1 MKIHYFQRYHSK
13 ENVATANTMLLL
25 SRLYSYSSDK
35 FFSFLKS
42 QYFSDSFE
50 PEISFTLQ
58 KKNNESIPDAIIS
71 QESFKIVVETKMSDW
86 FHTDQ
91 LIHHLGSFSNEKYK
105 VLLTLAPVLMNDKTK
120 SEFETELAEY
130 NRANSCCIMHINT
143 TFEELANAVSDVIDD
158 RDYDMQSVLEDYID
172 YCNTDK
178 LIISSDSWKYVRM
191 QLSNATFEYNFVHN
205 MYWVRSSVN
214 FRSTD
219 YIGLYRNKS
228 MCAIGKISSIII
240 FSPDDDD
247 EKFAVQKG
255 KLTEE
260 QKALIFDAA
269 AKYSITEPHR
279 IYFVEKYFQTDF
291 RKITQG
297 APMGGRVFDLTQI
310 LGTTELP
317 NTKKIA
323 EQLKKKTWN

>member
-35 FFSFLKS
+35 FFIFLKS

-317 NTKKIA
+317 NTEKIA

>member
-317 NTKKIA
+317 NTEKIA

>member
-297 APMGGRVFDLTQI
+297 APMGGHVFDLTQI

-317 NTKKIA
+317 NTEKIA

>member
-25 SRLYSYSSDK
+25 SRLYSSSSDK

-120 SEFETELAEY
+120 SEFETELAKY

-240 FSPDDDD
+240 FSPDDD

-279 IYFVEKYFQTDF
+279 IYFVEKYYQTDF

-310 LGTTELP
+310 LGITELP
-317 NTKKIA
+317 NTEKIA
-323 EQLKKKTWN
+323 EQLNKKTWN

>member
-172 YCNTDK
+172 YCNTDN

-317 NTKKIA
+317 NTEKIA

>member
-240 FSPDDDD
+240 FSPDDD

-255 KLTEE
+255 
-260 QKALIFDAA
+260 
-269 AKYSITEPHR
+269 
-279 IYFVEKYFQTDF
+279 
-291 RKITQG
+291 
-297 APMGGRVFDLTQI
+297 
-310 LGTTELP
+310 
-317 NTKKIA
+317 
-323 EQLKKKTWN
+323 

>member
-178 LIISSDSWKYVRM
+178 LIISSDSWKYLRM

-219 YIGLYRNKS
+219 YIGLYRNKC

-240 FSPDDDD
+240 FSPDDD
-247 EKFAVQKG
+247 EKFAGQKG

-317 NTKKIA
+317 NTEKIA

>member
-1 MKIHYFQRYHSK
+1 
-13 ENVATANTMLLL
+13 
-25 SRLYSYSSDK
+25 
-35 FFSFLKS
+35 
-42 QYFSDSFE
+42 
-50 PEISFTLQ
+50 
-58 KKNNESIPDAIIS
+58 
-71 QESFKIVVETKMSDW
+71 
-86 FHTDQ
+86 
-91 LIHHLGSFSNEKYK
+91 
-105 VLLTLAPVLMNDKTK
+105 MNDKTK

-240 FSPDDDD
+240 SHLMMMKNLRFKRESS
-247 EKFAVQKG
+247 QKN
-255 KLTEE
+255 KKHLFLM
-260 QKALIFDAA
+260 Q
-269 AKYSITEPHR
+269 
-279 IYFVEKYFQTDF
+279 
-291 RKITQG
+291 
-297 APMGGRVFDLTQI
+297 
-310 LGTTELP
+310 LP
-317 NTKKIA
+317 NI
-323 EQLKKKTWN
+323 L

>member
-158 RDYDMQSVLEDYID
+158 RDYDMLSVLEDYID

-240 FSPDDDD
+240 FSPDDD

-317 NTKKIA
+317 NTEKIA

>member
-178 LIISSDSWKYVRM
+178 LIVSSDSWKYVRM

-240 FSPDDDD
+240 FSPDDD

-255 KLTEE
+255 KLAEE

-317 NTKKIA
+317 NTEKIA

>member
-42 QYFSDSFE
+42 QYFSNSFE

-240 FSPDDDD
+240 FSPDD
-247 EKFAVQKG
+247 ERFAIQKG

-260 QKALIFDAA
+260 QIALIFDAA

-297 APMGGRVFDLTQI
+297 APMGGRFFDLTQI

-317 NTKKIA
+317 NTEKIA

>member
-1 MKIHYFQRYHSK
+1 
-13 ENVATANTMLLL
+13 
-25 SRLYSYSSDK
+25 
-35 FFSFLKS
+35 
-42 QYFSDSFE
+42 
-50 PEISFTLQ
+50 
-58 KKNNESIPDAIIS
+58 
-71 QESFKIVVETKMSDW
+71 MSDW

-317 NTKKIA
+317 NTEKIA